1 MFNENEFP
9 FKTGFLNTYKQEQR
23 TSFPVTSWSA
33 TFDVNPP
40 STSQVDKGD
49 NSIKN
54 HPQPSVQEESHHDHE
69 EESEGNNSLSEIE
82 HTAAGLSPITDSAA
96 ELPHSDS
103 ESSPA
108 QLTKLVPTHP
118 MVTRSKAGIFK
129 PKVYL
134 GQSKWTNISEEP
146 ASVEAALARL
156 GWNNAMGSEIAALKR
171 NQTWTLVP
179 RRAGIDFGETFSPV
193 IKAST
198 VRIVLT
204 LAVAKSWDVRQLDI
218 NNAFL
223 NGTLEEDV
231 FMYQPK
237 GFEDSEKPDFVC
249 KLHKSLYGLRQSP
262 RAWFDKLKTTLLS

>member
-1 MFNENEFP
+1 
-9 FKTGFLNTYKQEQR
+9 
-23 TSFPVTSWSA
+23 
-33 TFDVNPP
+33 
-40 STSQVDKGD
+40 
-49 NSIKN
+49 
-54 HPQPSVQEESHHDHE
+54 
-69 EESEGNNSLSEIE
+69 
-82 HTAAGLSPITDSAA
+82 
-96 ELPHSDS
+96 
-103 ESSPA
+103 
-108 QLTKLVPTHP
+108 

-146 ASVEAALARL
+146 ASVEAALAHL
-156 GWNNAMGSEIAALKR
+156 GWNNAMGSEIVALKR
-171 NQTWTLVP
+171 NKTWTLV
-179 RRAGIDFGETFSPV
+179 RQRAGMYIISNKWVYKIKRNADGSLQRPV

-204 LAVAKSWDVRQLDI
+204 LAVVKSWDVRQLDI